1 MDMMKKT
8 ENLYYINLTER
19 YGHDISVMLKVANDM
34 IISIKKEGGALVHKM
49 IFEK

>member
-19 YGHDISVMLKVANDM
+19 YGHDEEDREFVLY
-34 IISIKKEGGALVHKM
+34 
-49 IFEK
+49 

>member
-19 YGHDISVMLKVANDM
+19 DGHDEEDRKI
-34 IISIKKEGGALVHKM
+34 ALH
-49 IFEK
+49 